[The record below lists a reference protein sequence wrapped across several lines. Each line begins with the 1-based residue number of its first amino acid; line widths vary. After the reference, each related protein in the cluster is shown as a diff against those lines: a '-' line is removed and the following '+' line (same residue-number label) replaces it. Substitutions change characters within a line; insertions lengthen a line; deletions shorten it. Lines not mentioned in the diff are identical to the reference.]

1 MEPFKMRSRIV
12 DVKKNEGSN
21 GFPLPYDAFP
31 LCGGLRWTG
40 VEQGRKKI
48 DQIRDRREQNG

>member
-1 MEPFKMRSRIV
+1 MEPFKMRDRIV

-31 LCGGLRWTG
+31 LCEGAGMGRRETG
-40 VEQGRKKI
+40 QEKI
-48 DQIRDRREQNG
+48 EQIRDRREQNG